1 MQINKRQ
8 SNAMVAFLVIGLL
21 IGALAGYLTRPESAE
36 IKIGPVQIEVT
47 GKGIARGGDS
57 LTSSQVQHI
66 AMIALIGGI
75 IGLGFGY
82 AVDRGK
88 FRG

>member
-1 MQINKRQ
+1 MLQGKA
-8 SNAMVAFLVIGLL
+8 NAMVAYAVVGLL

-36 IKIGPVQIEVT
+36 IRIGPVQIEIT
-47 GKGIARGGDS
+47 GKGIDRGGGD

-66 AMIALIGGI
+66 LLIALIGGL
-75 IGLGFGY
+75 IGVGLGY

-88 FRG
+88 LKV